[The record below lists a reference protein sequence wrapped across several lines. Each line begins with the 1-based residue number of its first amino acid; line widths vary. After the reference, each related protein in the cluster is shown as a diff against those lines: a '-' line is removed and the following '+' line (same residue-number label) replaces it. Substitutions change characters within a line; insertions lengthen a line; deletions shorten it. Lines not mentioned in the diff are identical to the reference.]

1 MAHED
6 PVAFWFIFPSTT
18 LAAVQGWFGKWS
30 SLIVAVPCKPWETLW
45 ATLTVKEI
53 ADEILW
59 VP

>member
-6 PVAFWFIFPSTT
+6 PGAVWFILPSTT

-30 SLIVAVPCKPWETLW
+30 SLIVAVPCKPWETSW

-53 ADEILW
+53 AD